1 MTLEDQVT
9 DSLFAFLHEHVQ
21 ELKKE
26 DIDEIVLSYVVSILQ
41 DLADMSD
48 EESFD
53 VDAFVETIVAYMPVT
68 EVIPADEITEWMF
81 ALAKEQREKNAR
93 KNKHQI
99 DLKSVIEETI
109 QKSQQQ
115 RKISESNSIDMNLD
129 LDKKSGSRI
138 SESSDQDPDQDLEQS
153 DEQQVD
159 QLMEMFPSV
168 CTSEISH
175 CLNLMSGDIEKAAQL
190 IIHRQES
197 GQCLQPKV
205 KSKFGK
211 NGQKQPDDK
220 SIKRSIMDKYGFVD
234 QADDARY
241 HRPTLKRED
250 DKKMI
255 RYRDGKIVSTK
266 GERYTQVT
274 KAESEEMRKSYV
286 NNS

>member
-109 QKSQQQ
+109 QKSQPQ

-175 CLNLMSGDIEKAAQL
+175 CLTLMSGDIEKAAQL

>member
-1 MTLEDQVT
+1 
-9 DSLFAFLHEHVQ
+9 
-21 ELKKE
+21 
-26 DIDEIVLSYVVSILQ
+26 
-41 DLADMSD
+41 MSD

-109 QKSQQQ
+109 QKSQPQ

-153 DEQQVD
+153 DHEQVD

-175 CLNLMSGDIEKAAQL
+175 CLTLMSGDIEKAAQL

-197 GQCLQPKV
+197 GQCLQQKHDRV
-205 KSKFGK
+205 KSKFGRK

-220 SIKRSIMDKYGFVD
+220 SIKRGIMDKYGFVD
-234 QADDARY
+234 QADDERY
-241 HRPTLKRED
+241 HRPTLKREVRLL
-250 DKKMI
+250 KLTL
-255 RYRDGKIVSTK
+255 VPNS
-266 GERYTQVT
+266 
-274 KAESEEMRKSYV
+274 AFLKSFI
-286 NNS
+286 NKL

>member
-109 QKSQQQ
+109 QKSQPQ

-175 CLNLMSGDIEKAAQL
+175 CLTLMSGDIEKAAQL

-286 NNS
+286 FV

>member
-9 DSLFAFLHEHVQ
+9 DSLFAFLHGHVQ

-53 VDAFVETIVAYMPVT
+53 VDAFCETIVAYMPVT
-68 EVIPADEITEWMF
+68 EVIPAEEITDWMF

-93 KNKHQI
+93 KNKQQI
-99 DLKSVIEETI
+99 DLKSVIEETT
-109 QKSQQQ
+109 KKGQ
-115 RKISESNSIDMNLD
+115 RKISESSSIDMNLES
-129 LDKKSGSRI
+129 DKKPSRI
-138 SESSDQDPDQDLEQS
+138 SESSDNSNPDCLEH
-153 DEQQVD
+153 EQVD

-168 CTSEISH
+168 CAVEVTH

-197 GQCLQPKV
+197 GQSLQAKTKV
-205 KSKFGK
+205 GK
-211 NGQKQPDDK
+211 KGAKEIDDK

-241 HRPTLKRED
+241 HRPTLKKED

-274 KAESEEMRKSYV
+274 KAESEEMKKSYV

>member
-109 QKSQQQ
+109 QKSQPQ

-153 DEQQVD
+153 DHEQVD

-175 CLNLMSGDIEKAAQL
+175 CLTLMSGDIEKAAQL

-274 KAESEEMRKSYV
+274 KAESEEMRKSYKF
-286 NNS
+286 

>member
-1 MTLEDQVT
+1 MQFWIIVVDDPNVIKINE
-9 DSLFAFLHEHVQ
+9 FICNHYR
-21 ELKKE
+21 

-109 QKSQQQ
+109 QKSQPQ

-175 CLNLMSGDIEKAAQL
+175 CLTLMSGDIEKAAQL

-241 HRPTLKRED
+241 HRPTLKRE
-250 DKKMI
+250 
-255 RYRDGKIVSTK
+255 
-266 GERYTQVT
+266 VT
-274 KAESEEMRKSYV
+274 PLKNQLIFDQFRPSDS
-286 NNS
+286 